1 MKSPFLCCKT
11 YKFSVCPNEISV
23 TFTPKFEFYFL
34 ILFRKTIMKY
44 MKSILGTGVV
54 LSLLAACAPQQPKQE
69 LTLSGLNPENFKK
82 EVNGKQTDL
91 YVLKNASGMEV
102 CVTNFGGR
110 IVSIMVPDKNGEM
123 KDVVLGL
130 DSVGAYLPENNQT
143 DFGAS
148 IGRYANRIN
157 QGKIVIDGTE
167 IQLPQNNFGH
177 CLHGGPDGWQYQVY
191 EGSQPNDSTV
201 VLVMNS
207 PDGDANFPGNVTATV
222 TYTLTSDNAIDIDY
236 KATTDKKTVINM
248 TNHSYFNLSGDPN
261 LKITDHILYVNA
273 DNYTP
278 VDTTYMTTGEIA
290 PVAGTPMDF
299 TTAKVVGKD
308 IDAFDFEQV
317 KNGNGFDHNWCLNT
331 KGDLNQLAAKAVSP
345 ITGITLE
352 VYTNEPG
359 IQVYSGNFL
368 DGTVTGKKGIVYNKR
383 TGLCLETQKYPD
395 TPNKSN
401 LEGWPS
407 ATLEPGQTYNSRCI
421 FKFGVEK

>member
-1 MKSPFLCCKT
+1 
-11 YKFSVCPNEISV
+11 
-23 TFTPKFEFYFL
+23 
-34 ILFRKTIMKY
+34 MKY
-44 MKSILGTGVV
+44 VKSILGTGVV

-69 LTLSGLNPENFKK
+69 LTLSGLNPENFKS

-91 YVLKNASGMEV
+91 YVLKNAAGMEV

-130 DSVGAYLPENNQT
+130 DSVQAYFPENNQT

-177 CLHGGPDGWQYQVY
+177 CLHGGPNGWQYQVY
-191 EGSQPNDSTV
+191 EGSMPNDSTV

-207 PDGDANFPGNVTATV
+207 PDGDEDFPGNVTATV

-236 KATTDKKTVINM
+236 KATTDQKTVINM
-248 TNHSYFNLSGDPN
+248 TNHSYFNLSGDPK

-290 PVAGTPMDF
+290 PVANTPMDF
-299 TTAKVVGKD
+299 TKAKVVGKD

-317 KNGNGFDHNWCLNT
+317 KNGNGYDHNWCLNT
-331 KGDLNQLAAKAVSP
+331 NGDETQLAAKVLSP

-421 FKFGVEK
+421 YKFGVEK